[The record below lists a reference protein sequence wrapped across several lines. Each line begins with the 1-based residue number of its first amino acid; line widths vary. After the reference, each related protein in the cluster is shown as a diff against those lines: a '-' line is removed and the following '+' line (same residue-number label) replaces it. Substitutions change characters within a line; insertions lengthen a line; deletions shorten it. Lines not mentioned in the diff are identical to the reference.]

1 MNQPTAPRAPSA
13 PDVVVAALASQAE
26 RFYAEDR
33 LDRAQEILE
42 ILVKY
47 RPDAGPFWS
56 FLGVVHRRQDRL
68 VPALQCLQRA
78 LDLDPDDK
86 NALVNLGETLI
97 IIGKV
102 TEGAGLLRALFE
114 DGYDPQRPPFEQDL
128 FTRRAG
134 AQLALL
140 VSLAEEIP

>member
-1 MNQPTAPRAPSA
+1 MNAEQPADI
-13 PDVVVAALASQAE
+13 PDVIIVALASQAE
-26 RFYAEDR
+26 RLYSEDR
-33 LDRAQEILE
+33 LDRARELLE
-42 ILVKY
+42 ILI
-47 RPDAGPFWS
+47 RHCPDAAGFWS
-56 FLGVVHRRQDRL
+56 LLGVIHRRQDRI

-97 IIGKV
+97 LAGKV
-102 TEGAGLLRALFE
+102 IEGAGLLRALFE
-114 DGYDPQRPPFEQDL
+114 DGYDPALPPHQQDL

-140 VSLAEEIP
+140 VSIAEEHVS